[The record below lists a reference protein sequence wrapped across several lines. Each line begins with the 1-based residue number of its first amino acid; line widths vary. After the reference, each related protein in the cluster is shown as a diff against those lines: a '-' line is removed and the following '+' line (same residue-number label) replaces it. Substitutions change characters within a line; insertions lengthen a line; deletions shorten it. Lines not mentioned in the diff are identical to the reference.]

1 MSRDRAPSS
10 YPPCSVEAHEPK
22 PYPLVRH
29 TLRAP
34 KPQPAQCL
42 ASQQRV
48 CRSAWPAATVP
59 LASWDGSKSGL
70 DSARVC
76 CMNRCRPSEVGWCG
90 GAFPVTVWVSAVPF
104 NVNAVRR
111 HHIPSQRHRATNS
124 AAFDAARCAGPQ
136 DPDPQHR
143 EAGHSSSA
151 ARLRSRAP
159 AGGQVLAQVAHRCE
173 CRHRVD
179 RGDRADHRRRGR
191 RLARL
196 GLCSISWMAVASF
209 TADGAYDQTIR
220 TVSMARSSRVPRGV
234 RHRATTL
241 RRRAERHSAHAARLA
256 SVTIKPP
263 PHGRSTIAVN

>member
-1 MSRDRAPSS
+1 MTGHRQAILPVPSKPMSPSLT
-10 YPPCSVEAHEPK
+10 PWFDI
-22 PYPLVRH
+22 RW
-29 TLRAP
+29 RAP
-34 KPQPAQCL
+34 KTQPAQCP

-59 LASWDGSKSGL
+59 LASWDGSTSGL
-70 DSARVC
+70 DGARVC

-104 NVNAVRR
+104 NVNAERR

-159 AGGQVLAQVAHRCE
+159 AGGQVLAQVAHR
-173 CRHRVD
+173 RDTDIGQIAAAALTTSDVD
-179 RGDRADHRRRGR
+179 D
-191 RLARL
+191 
-196 GLCSISWMAVASF
+196 ASP
-209 TADGAYDQTIR
+209 G
-220 TVSMARSSRVPRGV
+220 
-234 RHRATTL
+234 
-241 RRRAERHSAHAARLA
+241 
-256 SVTIKPP
+256 
-263 PHGRSTIAVN
+263 